1 MLFRSIGK
9 KAITIYNKTVVN
21 IKNVINF
28 LIVIPLILEKSE
40 DINGDK
46 KIVAIQEPPVTIPIS
61 VFVSPLD
68 CKKTAIKPLIQHPVN
83 Q

>member
-1 MLFRSIGK
+1 M
-9 KAITIYNKTVVN
+9 TIYKHTVVN
-21 IKNVINF
+21 IKIVINF
-28 LIVIPLILEKSE
+28 LIVIPFILEISD

-61 VFVSPLD
+61 VFVSPFD

-83 Q
+83 QSFLRTSC

>member
-1 MLFRSIGK
+1 M
-9 KAITIYNKTVVN
+9 TIYKHTVVN
-21 IKNVINF
+21 IKIVINF
-28 LIVIPLILEKSE
+28 LIVIPFILEMSD

-61 VFVSPLD
+61 VFVSPFD

>member
-1 MLFRSIGK
+1 M
-9 KAITIYNKTVVN
+9 TIYKHTVVN
-21 IKNVINF
+21 IKIVINF
-28 LIVIPLILEKSE
+28 LIVIPFILEISD

-61 VFVSPLD
+61 VFVSPFD

>member
-1 MLFRSIGK
+1 M
-9 KAITIYNKTVVN
+9 
-21 IKNVINF
+21 
-28 LIVIPLILEKSE
+28 IPFILEISD

-61 VFVSPLD
+61 VFVSPFD